1 MVRRSITMVAA
12 AAVLVLGA
20 CGDDAPDADSNA
32 PLDLSGLT
40 FLSDGIEGR
49 ELVAGSEVSLAFD
62 EATLSANAGCNTL
75 GGSYTI
81 EGDTLTLAG
90 DALSTRMACDP
101 ELMEQDEW
109 LTSFLSGGVEASLEG
124 ERLTLTDGEVTLELV
139 MPT

>member
-1 MVRRSITMVAA
+1 MIAA

-20 CGDDAPDADSNA
+20 CGDAEPDDSDA

-40 FLSDGIEGR
+40 FLSDEIEGR

-62 EATLSANAGCNTL
+62 ATTLSANAGCNTL
-75 GGSYTI
+75 GGSYTV
-81 EGDTLTLAG
+81 EGDTLTLAE
-90 DALSTRMACDP
+90 DAFSTRMACDP

-124 ERLTLTDGEVTLELV
+124 ERLTLTDGEVTLELA
-139 MPT
+139 MPG